1 MNYGNKKDVIRSLL
15 TLNELELEGDKKG
28 FFYFVETPTGDTYPP
43 YPITSTKGVPR
54 AICGFC
60 YAAIGELAEPLSISS
75 LVQTHLTPVGKA
87 GRVKCKNYDIFK
99 EKRDALLKKEEK
111 EKKKKR
117 QQSDTSAKKRNAR
130 QEESDNEDSS
140 SSSSSSSSDGEEEPK
155 AKKKKSNKK
164 PNTKKPAA
172 VTKGKNEIETTKF
185 VAPIS
190 TKTKKPCKNCEKYG
204 KLCRFHQEK

>member
-111 EKKKKR
+111 EKKKR
-117 QQSDTSAKKRNAR
+117 QQSDTSAKKRKAR
-130 QEESDNEDSS
+130 QEESDNEDSSS